1 MLFYFTATGNSLY
14 TAKKFSDNPISIPQ
28 IINDDKLVFED
39 EAIGIVC
46 PVYCHQPPKIVVDF
60 MKKATFK
67 CDYFYMIMTYGKR
80 KCNTTQLTDAIGK
93 ECGIKIDYIKPIL
106 MVDNYLPVFDMNE
119 EMALDKKVDEQI
131 AEALEDVKNRKC
143 EIPPVTEE
151 DIAIHAQLDKMN
163 EEQPKFN
170 SGEQITITDKCIGCG
185 VCTKVCPIGNFTIKD
200 GKATR
205 KSEKC
210 EFCLACA
217 QLCPMKAIGLSIADK
232 NPEARYLHPNITLTE
247 IIEANNQN

>member
-1 MLFYFTATGNSLY
+1 
-14 TAKKFSDNPISIPQ
+14 
-28 IINDDKLVFED
+28 
-39 EAIGIVC
+39 
-46 PVYCHQPPKIVVDF
+46 
-60 MKKATFK
+60 
-67 CDYFYMIMTYGKR
+67 
-80 KCNTTQLTDAIGK
+80 
-93 ECGIKIDYIKPIL
+93 
-106 MVDNYLPVFDMNE
+106 MNE
-119 EMALDKKVDEQI
+119 D
-131 AEALEDVKNRKC
+131 
-143 EIPPVTEE
+143 
-151 DIAIHAQLDKMN
+151 
-163 EEQPKFN
+163 QPKFN